1 VSYVKGVDWYL
12 MTSFLFIFLSL
23 VESVLV
29 ERMASK
35 LKETEEKEKGIENQG
50 LVMLIIQWL
59 II

>member
-50 LVMLIIQWL
+50 LVMLIIQ
-59 II
+59 